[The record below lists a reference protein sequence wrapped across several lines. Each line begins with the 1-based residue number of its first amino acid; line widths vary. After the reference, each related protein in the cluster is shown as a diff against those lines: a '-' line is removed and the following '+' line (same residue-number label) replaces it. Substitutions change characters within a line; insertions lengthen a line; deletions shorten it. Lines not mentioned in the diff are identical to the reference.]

1 MILMRMLLL
10 ICMFSEPAVF
20 LLFVLETVFHTPMEL
35 STTPTNLHF
44 KNIVS
49 ISIYNII
56 SSICADII
64 MIFKFE
70 SIDSQS
76 DPRLSRGY
84 PR

>member
-1 MILMRMLLL
+1 MILMRMLLLKLL

-49 ISIYNII
+49 IS
-56 SSICADII
+56 SICAD

-70 SIDSQS
+70 SIDSQRV
-76 DPRLSRGY
+76 DL
-84 PR
+84 